1 MGNDR
6 MGDVCIMSTS
16 IRNHHY
22 IYHLTAFENMKSIL
36 QYGLLPRKQL
46 QENTFTDVADPQIMA
61 YREDYHLDDYV
72 PFHFFINSPFAVNV
86 MRNYPGKYV
95 YIAVNR
101 GYAAMH
107 NFKIIPEHPMSSPE
121 KYNVQM
127 YSYAEGFEL
136 IDWETMDKR
145 DFCNQKSKQ
154 VCMAECL
161 CKGKL
166 DIHQLIRSGSA
177 GDGRNLILFYT
188 NREDESEK
196 SSLEQLY
203 HQLFPT
209 EWRLPGIIPAYF
221 PK

>member
-1 MGNDR
+1 
-6 MGDVCIMSTS
+6 
-16 IRNHHY
+16 
-22 IYHLTAFENMKSIL
+22 
-36 QYGLLPRKQL
+36 
-46 QENTFTDVADPQIMA
+46 
-61 YREDYHLDDYV
+61 
-72 PFHFFINSPFAVNV
+72 
-86 MRNYPGKYV
+86 
-95 YIAVNR
+95 
-101 GYAAMH
+101 
-107 NFKIIPEHPMSSPE
+107 MSSPE

>member
-1 MGNDR
+1 MVNDR

-16 IRNHHY
+16 IRNHRY
-22 IYHLTAFENMKSIL
+22 IYHLTAFENMRSIL
-36 QYGLLPRKQL
+36 LDGLLPRKQL
-46 QENTFTDVADPQIMA
+46 QENAFTDVADSQIMA
-61 YREDYHLDDYV
+61 YRKENHLDDYV
-72 PFHFFINSPFAVNV
+72 PFHFFINSPFAGRV
-86 MRNYPGKYV
+86 MQDRPGKYV

-101 GYAAMH
+101 EYAKTH
-107 NFKIIPEHPMSSPE
+107 DFIIIPNHPMSSSE
-121 KYNVQM
+121 KNHIQM
-127 YSYAEGFEL
+127 YRYAEGFEL
-136 IDWETMDKR
+136 IDWKTMDER
-145 DFCNQKSKQ
+145 DYHDNYCKE
-154 VCMAECL
+154 VCMSECL

-188 NREDESEK
+188 NREDKSEK

-203 HQLFPT
+203 RQLFPT